1 MPEVVSAIAFERS
14 NSQEIFELVKKG
26 DELDP
31 LSLLSSYAAIPL
43 SSVKDIEISFDPWK
57 RNDAASWENSN
68 ENGISQ
74 TSFTIYLL

>member
-31 LSLLSSYAAIPL
+31 LSILSSYAVIPL
-43 SSVKDIEISFDPWK
+43 SSV
-57 RNDAASWENSN
+57 NA
-68 ENGISQ
+68 
-74 TSFTIYLL
+74 